1 MQEQMIYGKSL
12 KFEEL
17 LENIETLKN
26 QINQLD
32 WNLD

>member
-1 MQEQMIYGKSL
+1 MQEQMIYCESL

-17 LENIETLKN
+17 LENIGTLKN

-32 WNLD
+32 WNLN

>member
-1 MQEQMIYGKSL
+1 MQEQMIYGESL

-17 LENIETLKN
+17 LENIRTLKN
-26 QINQLD
+26 QINQLG